1 MLAPHYRSEDRAPA
15 AGAHVQARRRKQE
28 RERRRRPLAGNSQAG
43 VARARGARWRAW
55 PRARARPH
63 PLRPRRPAW
72 RVRRAPARGRGRG
85 WRAGSEHV
93 LLGGDLA
100 RPPQE
105 PGESAAH
112 GKRDA
117 LAPVGAEGVGP
128 RDPVEDSAI
137 RGGARPAVAHVEQ
150 VCGASDAHAVAAHAV
165 HVAAIKGEATAEATT
180 QVDDEDA

>member
-1 MLAPHYRSEDRAPA
+1 M
-15 AGAHVQARRRKQE
+15 
-28 RERRRRPLAGNSQAG
+28 
-43 VARARGARWRAW
+43 ARARGARWRAW
-55 PRARARPH
+55 LRARAKPP

-72 RVRRAPARGRGRG
+72 RARRVPDRGRGRG
-85 WRAGSEHV
+85 GRARSEHV

-100 RPPQE
+100 RPSQE
-105 PGESAAH
+105 PSESAAR

-117 LAPVGAEGVGP
+117 LAPVGAEDVGP
-128 RDPVEDSAI
+128 RDPVEDGAI

-150 VCGASDAHAVAAHAV
+150 VYGASDAHSVAAHAV